1 VVLIEPMAT
10 DSNPAQAPAALK
22 ALVAFTPL
30 VGSLLVPVLVPLL
43 MVRVSVGAG
52 VLAAVLLSCLWF
64 AAMLRTSE
72 LPSHG

>member
-1 VVLIEPMAT
+1 MGSPA
-10 DSNPAQAPAALK
+10 NPAAGQAAGSLK

-30 VGSLLVPVLVPLL
+30 AGALLVPVVVPLL
-43 MVRVSVGAG
+43 MVRVSVAAG